1 MAARD
6 WGRGEWGVTVFRVW
20 SYSLRWQTV
29 MMVGQHCECTPC
41 YLTTYWN
48 SLKCSILWYVYFSRI
63 IFKKRNTVVSNFLT
77 ISATGKALVS
87 MSRQKNKFARGHIK
101 KKSFQAEVR
110 QGRKTTLP
118 KSWSNFHFLLL
129 LPLMFSIFLNCYISG
144 FSNVRGRSF
153 LPMQN
158 LPEPCRQIIHWTI
171 MPLTFIY
178 VTDEQHVL

>member
-1 MAARD
+1 MHSMLLNYILKLIKVLNFMA
-6 WGRGEWGVTVFRVW
+6 
-20 SYSLRWQTV
+20 
-29 MMVGQHCECTPC
+29 C
-41 YLTTYWN
+41 
-48 SLKCSILWYVYFSRI
+48 
-63 IFKKRNTVVSNFLT
+63 IFQQNNFFKRNTVVSNFLT

-101 KKSFQAEVR
+101 KNSFQAEVR

-118 KSWSNFHFLLL
+118 KTWS
-129 LPLMFSIFLNCYISG
+129 NCYISG

-158 LPEPCRQIIHWTI
+158 LPEPCHQIIHWTI

-178 VTDEQHVL
+178 VTNEQHVLQQLVFFQKCNFRPKDIDLAKGMEKEASRKGNIFQRVLKMGRKRHW